1 MIYRTQE
8 ERETLAVLGYEIL
21 LYWFGIESHYDYLRK
36 VFLKSTLTPQDVVF
50 ETRHK
55 RRGLTG
61 DMNHAIY
68 EYIQYALFREMRNK
82 PDSEVIDALYELA
95 KEYYSNQPDV
105 PDYPRTVRCVSS
117 DSAGVIDYG
126 DTVNSFV
133 YFFLVYEKVQMKTP
147 QMKAIHAQVRR
158 RVKAQMFDQDEPKG
172 TILKFFTFEQGQSME
187 RSKEYLSLFAE
198 VTSPLV
204 DYLKVRYKTDSISED
219 NWTEFVDASI
229 HMGLHGDVN
238 SDITVDNLACHDAAI
253 FQGICTL
260 ACEDYHFSYDSLTT
274 IMGDLTRGKL
284 QGLNYHPNVADLYV
298 TAFQALVESYC
309 REQPGE
315 YNIRKNFAEELPPF
329 MSQNIEVLYN
339 NLVHLY
345 YIDCIYKVLEKNRD
359 EYYYNFPWFYD
370 IEKVD
375 ETVETPVLTLLP
387 KKDEAV
393 EADTEY
399 IQMNARYE
407 RERKRVLE
415 VGQRLSHALAEKDR
429 QIEEKQGEIDEL
441 KKQVQM
447 QQEYF
452 DLISRAEDPVLPNE
466 MDISSLYG
474 RRFLFV
480 GQLLESYTELKRS
493 FPNSIFMESETANI
507 KSLKVDAVVLLIRNM
522 SHSMYYKVIQ
532 SSQLADIPRIYC
544 NSRNINNVYQA
555 MLRSLNEL

>member
-1 MIYRTQE
+1 MTNRTQE
-8 ERETLAVLGYEIL
+8 ERDTLSVLGYEIM

-50 ETRHK
+50 ETKRK
-55 RRGLTG
+55 RRCLTG
-61 DMNHAIY
+61 DMNTAVY
-68 EYIQYALFREMRNK
+68 EYIQYAIYREMRNN
-82 PDSEVIDALYELA
+82 PNSQVIDTIYELA
-95 KEYYSNQPDV
+95 KEYYSKLPEV
-105 PDYPRTVRCVSS
+105 PDYPRTVRCVTS

-126 DTVNSFV
+126 DNVNSFI
-133 YFFLVYEKVQMKTP
+133 YFFLVYEKIPMKP
-147 QMKAIHAQVRR
+147 LQMKAVQAQVRR
-158 RVKAQMFDQDEPKG
+158 RVRAQMFDQDEPKG

-187 RSKEYLSLFAE
+187 RSEEYLSLFAE
-198 VTSPLV
+198 VTSRLV
-204 DYLKVRYKTDSISED
+204 DYLKVRYNTDSISED
-219 NWTEFVDASI
+219 NWTEFVDESI
-229 HMGLHGDVN
+229 HMGLHSDDNGDI
-238 SDITVDNLACHDAAI
+238 SVDSLACHDAAI

-274 IMGDLTRGKL
+274 IMGDLTRGRL

-309 REQPGE
+309 REHPGE
-315 YNIRKNFAEELPPF
+315 CTIRKNFAEELLPF

-375 ETVETPVLTLLP
+375 ETVEAPVLTLLP
-387 KKDEAV
+387 QGIEA
-393 EADTEY
+393 EKTDAEY
-399 IQMNARYE
+399 TQMNARYE

-415 VGQRLSHALAEKDR
+415 VGQRLSHELAEKDR

-447 QQEYF
+447 QQEYL
-452 DLISRAEDPVLPNE
+452 DLISRAEDPTIPDE
-466 MDISSLYG
+466 MEISTLFG
-474 RRFLFV
+474 KRFLFV
-480 GQLLESYTELKRS
+480 GQLLESYAELKRS
-493 FPNSIFMESETANI
+493 FPNSIFMESETVNI

-532 SSQLADIPRIYC
+532 NGQLAGKPRIYC

-555 MLRSLNEL
+555 MLEGLGE